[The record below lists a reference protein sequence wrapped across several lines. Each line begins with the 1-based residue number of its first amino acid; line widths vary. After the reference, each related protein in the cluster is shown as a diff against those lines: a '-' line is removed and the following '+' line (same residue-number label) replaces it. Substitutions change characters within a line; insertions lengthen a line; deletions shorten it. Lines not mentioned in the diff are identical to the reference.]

1 MHIKKNACLA
11 TGFEPDDFELLEKF
25 EAGIAT
31 EDLVDRLWRKAGR
44 LIGKLGADLFGDG
57 FYHADLWPEGDGD
70 DGDRGPFLWARI
82 KRTGNE
88 KYATHI
94 GVFLSPGLCNLS
106 IDLEK
111 DLLDA
116 KQSGE
121 ILEQVIKFFR
131 SDLPSML
138 GPATRK
144 DLQVWTD
151 SQNVVA
157 LDNFGSVDFTAF
169 MNANQDSGH
178 PWPKVGY
185 ILSAH
190 DVEGFGDR
198 WGEEYRQRAQ
208 YLVEVYDAMIRS
220 FDPAVDE

>member
-31 EDLVDRLWRKAGR
+31 DDLVDRLWRKAGR

-57 FYHADLWPEGDGD
+57 LYHADLWPEGDGD

-82 KRTGNE
+82 KRVGKE
-88 KYATHI
+88 QYATHI
-94 GVFLSPGLCNLS
+94 GVFLSPDLCNLS

-121 ILEQVIKFFR
+121 ILEQVIEFFC

-138 GPATRK
+138 DSATHT

-157 LDNFGSVDFTAF
+157 VNNFRTVDFTAF
-169 MNANQDSGH
+169 MNGNQDAGH

-190 DVEGFGDR
+190 DVESFGDR
-198 WGEEYRQRAQ
+198 WVEEYRQRAQ
-208 YLVEVYDAMIRS
+208 CLVGIYDAMIGS
-220 FDPAVDE
+220 FAPFIDG